1 MLAQTGV
8 KIMQAISNLV
18 IVMLPIIVMGL
29 AIIIKDG
36 F

>member
-1 MLAQTGV
+1 
-8 KIMQAISNLV
+8 MQAITNLV
-18 IVMLPIIVMGL
+18 IVMLPVIVMGL